1 MARCDRYARARR
13 ACMSLAVL
21 VAVAVLGCTNAE
33 VDDSGRRPVRS
44 QTSASTTKDVKL
56 DLVYPAGSGITK
68 VVAGVGNAIT
78 LGSGV
83 RVLDVDGSPGGI
95 ANSSTQVNIGLTLGA
110 NSQVGNLASG
120 SSINIGAGA
129 TAGQVRSGGT
139 VTRGANTHV
148 ASVLEHAT
156 LTPVVV
162 RTITVHAP
170 TGPHTSLTIPASA
183 TASLAPAEYANVTVG
198 ANAALTLS
206 AGTYFSIALR

>member
-1 MARCDRYARARR
+1 MTRCDLVDRYARAWR
-13 ACMSLAVL
+13 ACMSLA
-21 VAVAVLGCTNAE
+21 AVAVLGLGCMNA
-33 VDDSGRRPVRS
+33 DIGDSRRGPARS
-44 QTSASTTKDVKL
+44 QTSASTTRDVKL

-68 VVAGVGNAIT
+68 VVAGVGNVIT

-120 SSINIGAGA
+120 SSINIGAGT

-170 TGPHTSLTIPASA
+170 TGPLQT
-183 TASLAPAEYANVTVG
+183 
-198 ANAALTLS
+198 
-206 AGTYFSIALR
+206 